1 MKANSLFLL
10 RKVQI
15 QKLSFAQ
22 EWNEDEEEKDEDNSD
37 DDNHKEEKIEITD
50 TNEKEESKNIEKTN
64 ESSSSNENELED
76 EKPKVLKKRFGK
88 NPNVDTSFIPDKER
102 EAEEDSLRY

>member
-1 MKANSLFLL
+1 MKANSLFFL

-22 EWNEDEEEKDEDNSD
+22 EWNEDEEDEDTSD
-37 DDNHKEEKIEITD
+37 DDNHKKEKIEITD

-64 ESSSSNENELED
+64 ESSSSSSNENELED

-88 NPNVDTSFIPDKER
+88 NPNVDTSFLPDKER